1 VLGPET
7 AKQLFSN
14 ANPVGQTI
22 TYNGHTLKVIGVLSE
37 LSSSE
42 NASNNDLAIVPLSTY
57 SQRLIGGNSR
67 NAVNSIYVKAT
78 DKDTLSAAYQETKA
92 LLLNLHGITDG
103 TNADFNIASQE
114 SILTAAASV
123 DNTMTVMLAGISI
136 ISLLVGGIGVMNIM
150 LVSVNERTGE
160 IGLRKSLGAR
170 PRLIRR
176 QFLIEASLLG
186 LGGGL
191 LGVTL
196 GLAGSLALPH
206 FTTAPIVLS
215 APASAAAIAVAICV
229 AVIFGVYPAAR
240 AARLAPIDALRSE

>member
-1 VLGPET
+1 
-7 AKQLFSN
+7 
-14 ANPVGQTI
+14 
-22 TYNGHTLKVIGVLSE
+22 
-37 LSSSE
+37 
-42 NASNNDLAIVPLSTY
+42 
-57 SQRLIGGNSR
+57 
-67 NAVNSIYVKAT
+67 
-78 DKDTLSAAYQETKA
+78 
-92 LLLNLHGITDG
+92 
-103 TNADFNIASQE
+103 
-114 SILTAAASV
+114 
-123 DNTMTVMLAGISI
+123 MTVMLAGISI

-206 FTTAPIVLS
+206 FVTAPIALS
-215 APASAAAIAVAICV
+215 APASAAAIVVAICV
-229 AVIFGVYPAAR
+229 AVVFGVYPAAR
-240 AARLAPIDALRSE
+240 AAQLAPIDALRSE